1 MMKIPERNPKNF
13 TTEKTFVIFSK
24 SQNEWTRKQAFKS
37 LLIICF
43 RGRIFEQT
51 NIQKS
56 QMVYPNQKYFSNDS
70 IGPIQ

>member
-1 MMKIPERNPKNF
+1 MTDTITFEPD
-13 TTEKTFVIFSK
+13 FVILQK
-24 SQNEWTRKQAFKS
+24 VKMNEHENKILESVW
-37 LLIICF
+37 IVCF

>member
-1 MMKIPERNPKNF
+1 MTDTITYEPD
-13 TTEKTFVIFSK
+13 FVIFQKVKMNVHENKILESV
-24 SQNEWTRKQAFKS
+24 W
-37 LLIICF
+37 IVCF